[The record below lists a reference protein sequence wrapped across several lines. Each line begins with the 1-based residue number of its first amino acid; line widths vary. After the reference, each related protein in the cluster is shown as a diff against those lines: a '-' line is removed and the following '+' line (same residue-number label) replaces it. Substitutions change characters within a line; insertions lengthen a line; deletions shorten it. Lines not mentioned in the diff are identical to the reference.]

1 MMLRIIII
9 VITRNS
15 NRYDIH
21 RNHNNHRWT
30 SVRLARVRS
39 AWFATFR
46 VCLLRLALIF
56 FIAAFV
62 ALVLFFFRID
72 GFRFTSVY
80 AQVLHSELRELRS
93 SSEERDNDYVQMLQV
108 TFITISIFRLVS

>member
-1 MMLRIIII
+1 
-9 VITRNS
+9 
-15 NRYDIH
+15 
-21 RNHNNHRWT
+21 
-30 SVRLARVRS
+30 
-39 AWFATFR
+39 
-46 VCLLRLALIF
+46 
-56 FIAAFV
+56 
-62 ALVLFFFRID
+62 LFFFRID